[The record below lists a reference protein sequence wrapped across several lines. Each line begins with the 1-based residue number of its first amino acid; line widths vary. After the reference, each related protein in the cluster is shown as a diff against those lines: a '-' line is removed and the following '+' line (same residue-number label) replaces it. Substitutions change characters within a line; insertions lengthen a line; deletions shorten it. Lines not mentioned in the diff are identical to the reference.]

1 MRIGITLICL
11 LAPAVANAET
21 YEIFPTDDL
30 FARLRVLAAGDEV
43 IVHAGTYTTPGFF
56 QVTWTGTEASP
67 ITVRAAD
74 GERPVIVGTPAQN
87 VIDLDGSYFTL
98 RGFEIRGGSHGVRL
112 AATDHAVLEDLVI
125 HDLGDVGIS
134 CNRPG
139 LDCSSVTI
147 RRNEIF
153 DTGKAGPGEGMYLG
167 CNDATCIFR
176 DSIVE
181 HNYVH
186 DIGGDQGDGIEVKT
200 GASGVIVRDNVIVR
214 TKYPGITMYGFA
226 GTGMPNVVERNLVW
240 TTIDNG
246 IQIVG
251 QVRVRN
257 NIVIAAGTNGI
268 QSKASQGHTPDDL
281 EIVNNT
287 IVGAGVACLK
297 SNDWATATGQLVANN
312 AVYCDGKIA
321 IDLNGGAPNAMVV
334 ANVGL
339 GTANVP
345 TGFALGRSVAED
357 LGDPAIGDV
366 YPRAGSPLEGTG
378 DAAHATT
385 NDFDGCPRDTPV
397 DIGAYE
403 RSPEGRLWAVAEAF
417 KPAPSCGGTA
427 SDAGPVADGGIP
439 VGASTGC
446 CNGHSSSSVV
456 PGLLVGLA
464 MLARRRRS
472 TQSGLRA

>member
-11 LAPAVANAET
+11 LAPAVADAET

-30 FARLRVLAAGDEV
+30 FARLGALVAGDEV

-56 QVTWTGTEASP
+56 KVTWAGTEASP

-74 GERPVIVGTPAQN
+74 GERPVIMGTPTQN
-87 VIDLDGSYFTL
+87 VIDLDGAYFTL

-139 LDCSSVTI
+139 LDCSFVTI
-147 RRNEIF
+147 RHNEIY
-153 DTGKAGPGEGMYLG
+153 DTGAAGPGEGMYLG
-167 CNDATCIFR
+167 CNDAACIFR

-181 HNYVH
+181 HNFVH

-287 IVGAGVACLK
+287 IVGAGLACLK

-345 TGFALGRSVAED
+345 TGFTAGRSVAED
-357 LGDPAIGDV
+357 LGDPATADV
-366 YPRAGSPLEGTG
+366 YPRAGSPLDGTG
-378 DAAHATT
+378 DAAKAAA
-385 NDFDGCPRDTPV
+385 NDFDGCPRDPPV

-403 RSPEGRLWAVAEAF
+403 RSPEGRLWTVAEAF

-446 CNGHSSSSVV
+446 CNGSSSSTLV

-464 MLARRRRS
+464 MLVRRRGWLARS
-472 TQSGLRA
+472 I